1 MLVRVT
7 MVVFALLTGA
17 TGAFGQTLYWDTN
30 GATAGTGAN
39 PAGTWSTGVANWSAN
54 SAGTSGT
61 IVNWANW
68 SAAVFSAG
76 TNGTGSYAVTVSGN
90 VGISSLTIEEGLPTF
105 TGGTIQFSGTP
116 DFFVASGST
125 ATINSAVDDQYYGGI
140 NKTGTGNLVLGGSNT
155 FQAPVTVSAGT
166 LTLSSNLALTGGHRR
181 GGSQRRP
188 LRHRGWER
196 RGAAQYQRQQFF
208 LRLGD
213 L

>member
-1 MLVRVT
+1 

-125 ATINSAVDDQYYGGI
+125 RDNQ
-140 NKTGTGNLVLGGSNT
+140 
-155 FQAPVTVSAGT
+155 Q
-166 LTLSSNLALTGGHRR
+166 R
-181 GGSQRRP
+181 GRRP
-188 LRHRGWER
+188 ILRRH
-196 RGAAQYQRQQFF
+196 Q
-208 LRLGD
+208 
-213 L
+213 